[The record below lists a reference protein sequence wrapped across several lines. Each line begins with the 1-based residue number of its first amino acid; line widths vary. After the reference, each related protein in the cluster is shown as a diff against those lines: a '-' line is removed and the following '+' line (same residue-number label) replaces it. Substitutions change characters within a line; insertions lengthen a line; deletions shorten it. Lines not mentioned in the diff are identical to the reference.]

1 MSSFLNKLFGFG
13 TGLTIAAGAAAQ
25 EAPKTMDKVGT
36 ETTKTISFEAPTK
49 TVEAAS
55 YVEGMDSVMAK
66 KQKIMDELK
75 KIEAEKKAL
84 ELQFAD
90 AQQDLLKEKLNYQA
104 EHGRVAMMY
113 VDNKEKTKA
122 LEASADLG
130 DEIDKYVES
139 VMPKYADK
147 VDDLGDSTNIKMLVN
162 RLPEFTQDEKNPV
175 TGDEMHGYNF
185 VASGKLGDLFGANS
199 EDIQKHQLW
208 VGQGNMARSMT
219 EKKVLVEVQKI
230 KLNKKQLEA
239 QKKRAELDSFDQF
252 ASK

>member
-1 MSSFLNKLFGFG
+1 MSFLKKMFGLG
-13 TGLTIAAGAAAQ
+13 AGIAITTAASGQ

-36 ETTKTISFEAPTK
+36 ETTKTISYEAPTK

-55 YVEGMDSVMAK
+55 YVEGMDSVAAK
-66 KQKIMDELK
+66 KQKIMEELK
-75 KIEAEKKAL
+75 KIEAEKKTL

-122 LEASADLG
+122 LKASADLG

-139 VMPKYADK
+139 VMSKYTDK

-162 RLPEFTQDEKNPV
+162 KLPEFTQDEKNPI
-175 TGDEMHGYNF
+175 TGDEIHGYNF
-185 VASGKLGDLFGANS
+185 VASGRLGDLFGANS

-239 QKKRAELDSFDQF
+239 QQKRAELDSFDQL
-252 ASK
+252 ASN